1 MAKTR
6 IHIEDS
12 AALILAVLAHAGLFA
27 WLVLAPQP
35 RPVAE
40 PERMTVTLADDVGL
54 VATSTEQQAE
64 AAAATAPE
72 LAPQPVAE
80 PAPAPPP
87 APVLQPKV
95 MPRVEPSPLPRPV
108 AKLPP
113 VLAPKPV
120 PASKPVPAP
129 KPVARPVAAP
139 AKAQPAAAKAA
150 PAKPRTSD
158 FASAF
163 ATPQAKPPA
172 GGSKLGLDFLKGVA
186 DAKASGTAKVQS
198 AAAIGPAVQSALVG
212 TISRQLKPR
221 WVAPQGADAEKLVTV
236 LAWSLN
242 KDGSL
247 AGAPTVVR
255 QEGINDANRPQAAR
269 HAEQAIRAVE
279 LAAPFALPPEYYGAW
294 KRVSSFRFD
303 RKLSQ

>member
-1 MAKTR
+1 MVQPR
-6 IHIEDS
+6 IRIEDS
-12 AALILAVLAHAGLFA
+12 AALVLAVLVHAGLFA

-35 RPVAE
+35 KPVAE
-40 PERMTVTLADDVGL
+40 PERMTVTLSDEVGL
-54 VATSTEQQAE
+54 KEASTAQKAE

-72 LAPQPVAE
+72 LSEQPSPEPAPQPK
-80 PAPAPPP
+80 P
-87 APVLQPKV
+87 
-95 MPRVEPSPLPRPV
+95 MPRVEPSPLPLSV

-113 VLAPKPV
+113 V
-120 PASKPVPAP
+120 PAP
-129 KPVARPVAAP
+129 KPIPAP
-139 AKAQPAAAKAA
+139 AKLVAAKPA
-150 PAKPRTSD
+150 PAKPTPTKSSA

-163 ATPQAKPPA
+163 ATPLKKPAAGASKFDAAFHKGTTDPKAHGPA
-172 GGSKLGLDFLKGVA
+172 P
-186 DAKASGTAKVQS
+186 VQ
-198 AAAIGPAVQSALVG
+198 AAAVIGPAVQSELVG

-247 AGAPTVVR
+247 AGSPTVVR
-255 QEGINDANRPQAAR
+255 QEGINDANRPQSAR

-279 LAAPFALPPEYYGAW
+279 LAAPFALPPEYFSAW